1 MRLRRSRLEG
11 FFHKKMTVKKDKEGS
26 TSEEYGT
33 ASSVTGESWPAS
45 GKVQAEQYGQK
56 LNYIRNLRIQGSYK
70 I

>member
-33 ASSVTGESWPAS
+33 ASSVIGEIWSASRKSTG
-45 GKVQAEQYGQK
+45 
-56 LNYIRNLRIQGSYK
+56 
-70 I
+70 

>member
-45 GKVQAEQYGQK
+45 GKVQAEQYG
-56 LNYIRNLRIQGSYK
+56 
-70 I
+70 

>member
-33 ASSVTGESWPAS
+33 ASSVIGEIWSAS
-45 GKVQAEQYGQK
+45 FICFPDCRHHFTIKQ
-56 LNYIRNLRIQGSYK
+56 
-70 I
+70 